1 MTTEDLMKLLGDFPE
16 INPSNYGD
24 DDVNALNA
32 WGIAAHT
39 ALEALGREV
48 EQWKVD
54 FNEVLIERDQAR
66 AQLAA
71 LQVDDELPEPA
82 VGFDYDYYEGL
93 IRYEAPVPRFCE
105 TSYYTAD
112 QLRQAK
118 SKVRAKMVPL
128 EKDAARLDWIQRN
141 LFGHKWNGVVGSG
154 CTTQWSI
161 APDYRHTT
169 ANIKT
174 GDIEIDFRAAIDAAM
189 GITGEPK

>member
-1 MTTEDLMKLLGDFPE
+1 MTTEDLMKLMGDFPE

-112 QLRQAK
+112 QLRQAQAM
-118 SKVRAKMVPL
+118 VRAKMVPL
-128 EKDAARLDWIQRN
+128 EKDAARYLHICEQDFKDRQWVDGFAEFKKARD
-141 LFGHKWNGVVGSG
+141 
-154 CTTQWSI
+154 TT
-161 APDYRHTT
+161 
-169 ANIKT
+169 
-174 GDIEIDFRAAIDAAM
+174 IDAAM
-189 GITGEPK
+189 GFTGEPK